1 MSKTK
6 GKPQTGKGP
15 SFEQALARLEKIVE
29 KLDDGNLPLDE
40 SIALFKE
47 GTALAKVCRDKL
59 AEAEVQVEEALKSA
73 GAAAGDDIE
82 ETDAEDTGAED
93 ELGDEDD
100 VDEEG

>member
-6 GKPQTGKGP
+6 AKAQTEKGP

-59 AEAEVQVEEALKSA
+59 AEAEVQVKEALKSA
-73 GAAAGDDIE
+73 GAAAGDDAE
-82 ETDAEDTGAED
+82 ESDAED